1 MKIVSSHGQL
11 TFDEMKGS
19 FERLPKTNRWVQM
32 GDSLAWAEYE
42 KVYNKRLKNDTVWA
56 SIARDVWLS
65 PPLSS
70 NSSSVFPMRRRY
82 PPSRQIPTCSTCAD

>member
-19 FERLPKTNRWVQM
+19 FERLPKTNRWVHI
-32 GDSLAWAEYE
+32 GDSLRWAEYE
-42 KVYNKRLKNDTVWA
+42 KVYNKPLKNDTVSP
-56 SIARDVWLS
+56 SIALDVWLS

-70 NSSSVFPMRRRY
+70 NTSWFFR
-82 PPSRQIPTCSTCAD
+82 